1 MAAKKSTKKSTKKV
15 RSIFAPG
22 TKVKYTGGR
31 NSDLKGKTLEV
42 IGPRDAKGVWVKT
55 ANGKRRSAMASRLV
69 KAA

>member
-1 MAAKKSTKKSTKKV
+1 MAAKKSKKNKV
-15 RSIFAPG
+15 RSMFAPG

-42 IGPRDAKGVWVKT
+42 IGPRDTKGVWVKLKD
-55 ANGKRRSAMASRLV
+55 GSRRSAMAARLV